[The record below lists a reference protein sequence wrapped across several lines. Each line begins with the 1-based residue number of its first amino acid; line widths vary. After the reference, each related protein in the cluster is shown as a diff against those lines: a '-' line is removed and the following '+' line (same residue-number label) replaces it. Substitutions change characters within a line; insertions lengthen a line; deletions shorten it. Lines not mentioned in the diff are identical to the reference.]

1 MRETSQAINLL
12 LFFPSLCWKNGYFL
26 QFFPQSSRPRLAPSS
41 NRLHCCA
48 SVHFIWLQSGRRRP
62 ISDTAELRSYL
73 PRRRHCQHDR
83 ITQVSRL
90 NQQRSC
96 DSFFPD
102 RRLDRLSVL
111 SLSRRSARS
120 TKPIFLAAVLTI
132 IGQILQ
138 VAAYHLV
145 QFVVG
150 RIILGIGIGEISV
163 EVPIWLSKCSPASHR
178 G

>member
-90 NQQRSC
+90 NQQKSC

-120 TKPIFLAAVLTI
+120 TKNNIPGCRSYDNWSDSPGSGLS
-132 IGQILQ
+132 
-138 VAAYHLV
+138 
-145 QFVVG
+145 
-150 RIILGIGIGEISV
+150 LGSV
-163 EVPIWLSKCSPASHR
+163 RCRPYYTWNR
-178 G
+178 NW